1 MTPRHQRFLALVALL
16 VPQERRER
24 WMAEWSADLS
34 SCEELGI
41 SKRSLLASLAG
52 AAFSLRWSAAT
63 SDAAAMWVG
72 ADRMRLLVVG
82 VLLPGFA
89 AMLIIAGMNVSQ
101 PSDAREVPTQTGLSG
116 HVFHIDPAT
125 GAIIGVSEK

>member
-1 MTPRHQRFLALVALL
+1 MTPRDQRFLALVALL
-16 VPQERRER
+16 VPRERRER

-34 SCEELGI
+34 SCEELGM

-72 ADRMRLLVVG
+72 VDRMRLLVVG

-101 PSDAREVPTQTGLSG
+101 PPDAREVPVPTEKGD
-116 HVFHIDPAT
+116 HVIHLDPAT
-125 GAIIGVSEK
+125 GAIVGIGEG